1 MLPMAAAR
9 SSSGGVTNPK
19 GKGQFGFFHVGYWMG
34 VHLALADSQ
43 GVETAIF
50 GGCPFHLKALAIF
63 ASAVAAKEIIQ

>member
-1 MLPMAAAR
+1 
-9 SSSGGVTNPK
+9 
-19 GKGQFGFFHVGYWMG
+19 MG
-34 VHLALADSQ
+34 VHLALADPQ